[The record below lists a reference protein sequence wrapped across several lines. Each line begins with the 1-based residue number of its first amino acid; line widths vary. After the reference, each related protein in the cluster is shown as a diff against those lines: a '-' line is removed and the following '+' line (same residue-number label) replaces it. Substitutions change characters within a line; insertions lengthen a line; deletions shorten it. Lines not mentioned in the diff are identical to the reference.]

1 MIDFTQ
7 ETYQNILKSML
18 DRVPDTYDKR
28 DTSPIPT
35 ALGPAAWALEGF
47 YLSLNQVQQQAFVQ
61 TAQGDSLDYLA
72 VIAGLTRYPA
82 SAAVRLGV
90 FNADVG
96 IGARFST
103 INGENSI
110 NFISTAVATVS
121 DPTEGFYYYQLTAET
136 PGTIG
141 NEYTGAILPIATIPG
156 LTSAQITDILIPGD
170 DIETDE
176 AFRER
181 IIEALNERPFGG
193 NIASYRQ
200 YVSGLDGV
208 GAVQVYPTWDG
219 GGTVKLSVLGADWL
233 PASEELVESVQ
244 NSVDPPPNQGLG
256 LGMAPIGAQVTVV
269 SPTALTV
276 NVSATLTLQ
285 SGYQIGQ
292 VQQPIEDAIEAY
304 LLTVRQGWD
313 TNTSTTSVVYAADVY
328 LARITAAIVGV
339 TGVVNAT
346 NVQLNGG
353 TADLSLTENGTTQQ
367 VPTLGTVTLT
377 AGGTA

>member
-1 MIDFTQ
+1 MIDFSSK
-7 ETYQNILKSML
+7 TYQNIVTEML
-18 DRVPDTYDKR
+18 SRVPDTYDKR

-61 TAQGDSLDYLA
+61 TASGQSLDYLA

-90 FNADVG
+90 FNADIG
-96 IGARFST
+96 IGTRFST

-110 NFISTAVATVS
+110 NFISTAVTTVS
-121 DPTEGFYYYQLTAET
+121 EPAEGFYYYQMTAET
-136 PGTIG
+136 AGTIG
-141 NEYTGAILPIATIPG
+141 NEYTGPILPISTIPG
-156 LTSAQITDILIPGD
+156 LTSASLTDILVPGD
-170 DIETDE
+170 DTETDE

-200 YVSGLDGV
+200 YVLGLDGV
-208 GAVQVYPTWDG
+208 GAVQIYPTWNG

-233 PASEELVESVQ
+233 PASAELVENVQ
-244 NSVDPPPNQGLG
+244 NAVDPPPNQGLG
-256 LGMAPIGAQVTVV
+256 LGMAPIGAQVTVAA
-269 SPTALTV
+269 PTELTV
-276 NVSATLTLQ
+276 NVSAALTLQ

-304 LLTVRQGWD
+304 LLTIRKEWD
-313 TNTSTTSVVYAADVY
+313 TNTSTTSVVYGADVY

-353 TADLSLTENGTTQQ
+353 TADLTLTENGTTQQ
-367 VPTLGTVTLT
+367 VPVMGTVTLT
-377 AGGTA
+377 EGGA

>member
-1 MIDFTQ
+1 MIDFSSK
-7 ETYQNILKSML
+7 TYQNIVTEML
-18 DRVPDTYDKR
+18 SRVPDTYDKR

-72 VIAGLTRYPA
+72 VIAGLTRYPS

-90 FNADVG
+90 FNADIG

-121 DPTEGFYYYQLTAET
+121 EPAEGFYYYQMTAET
-136 PGTIG
+136 AGTIG
-141 NEYTGAILPIATIPG
+141 NEYTGPILPISTIPG
-156 LTSAQITDILIPGD
+156 LTSAELTDILVPGD
-170 DIETDE
+170 DTETDE

-200 YVSGLDGV
+200 YVLGLDGV
-208 GAVQVYPTWDG
+208 GAVQVYPTWNG

-233 PASEELVESVQ
+233 PASEELVENVQ
-244 NSVDPPPNQGLG
+244 SAVDPPPNQGLG

-269 SPTALTV
+269 APTELTV
-276 NVSATLTLQ
+276 NVSAALTLQ

-292 VQQPIEDAIEAY
+292 VQQPIEDAVKAY

-313 TNTSTTSVVYAADVY
+313 TNTSSTSVVYAADVY

-353 TADLSLTENGTTQQ
+353 TADLTLTENGTTQQ
-367 VPTLGTVTLT
+367 VPILGTVTLT
-377 AGGTA
+377 GGTT

>member
-1 MIDFTQ
+1 MIDFTSQ
-7 ETYQNILKSML
+7 NYQNILKSML
-18 DRVPDTYDKR
+18 DRVPDSYDKR

-61 TAQGDSLDYLA
+61 TASGQSLDYLA

-90 FNADVG
+90 FNSDIG

-121 DPTEGFYYYQLTAET
+121 EPAEGFYYYQMTAET
-136 PGTIG
+136 AGAIG
-141 NEYTGAILPIATIPG
+141 NEYTGSILPISTIPG
-156 LTSAQITDILIPGD
+156 LTTAELTDILVPGD
-170 DIETDE
+170 DTETDE
-176 AFRER
+176 EFRER

-200 YVSGLDGV
+200 YVLGLDGV
-208 GAVQVYPTWDG
+208 GAVQVYPTWNG

-233 PASEELVESVQ
+233 PASEELVENVQ
-244 NSVDPPPNQGLG
+244 NAVDPPPNQGLG
-256 LGMAPIGAQVTVV
+256 LRMAPIGAQVTVV
-269 SPTALTV
+269 SPTELTV

-292 VQQPIEDAIEAY
+292 VQQPIEGAIEAY
-304 LLTVRQGWD
+304 LLTVRQAWD

-328 LARITAAIVGV
+328 LARVTAAIVGV

-353 TADLSLTENGTTQQ
+353 TVDLTLTENGTTQQ